1 MAHEVLTHTDFQFTE
16 TKFLRDVADAIHN
29 ATDNLI
35 ELSSDLDEID
45 LRDAVEKGAH
55 LEAINFVTERAEEM
69 IISAFMQAIFD
80 TVEYN
85 HELFIGRS
93 QEAIQAH
100 WQNILYVVPNSPGSV
115 FVEADFSVLGNIE
128 TYAAAAAQARET
140 LGFKMTASP
149 ESRSIYWA
157 RNIYGVDREGGT
169 IGKSIS
175 RGIDKSQNIDITS
188 SYLGKWT
195 TTVQTRLSFI
205 EPGQAPWWYI
215 LNYGNMDAFSESQG
229 MPYPVVQP
237 THFVGVLEM
246 QVHNIF
252 NRIYR
257 ESLQGWEE
265 WYADNLAD
273 DFNLDDFD
281 NFDNIGNV
289 IEPELVKQIEHQEER
304 KPSNKTIGFVKQDG
318 KIYEQYVTSK
328 GKLGQRYSLS
338 KN

>member
-69 IISAFMQAIFD
+69 ITTAFMQAIFD

-93 QEAIQAH
+93 LEAIQAH
-100 WQNILYVVPNSPGSV
+100 WQNILYIVPNSPGSV
-115 FVEADFSVLGNIE
+115 FVEADFNVLGDIE

-140 LGFKMTASP
+140 LGFKMTGGP

-157 RNIYGVDREGGT
+157 RNIYGVDREGRT
-169 IGKSIS
+169 IKVTPTGHKKSK
-175 RGIDKSQNIDITS
+175 DVTTN
-188 SYLGKWT
+188 YLGKWVT
-195 TTVQTRLSFI
+195 TIKTRLSFI
-205 EPGQAPWWYI
+205 ESGQAPWWYI
-215 LNYGNMDAFSESQG
+215 LNYGNIDAFAESQG

-237 THFVGVLEM
+237 THFVEVLEM
-246 QVHNIF
+246 QVHDIF

-257 ESLQGWEE
+257 ESLQGWKE

-273 DFNLDDFD
+273 DFSLDDFGD
-281 NFDNIGNV
+281 FDNVANV
-289 IEPELVKQIEHQEER
+289 IEPELVKQIEQQEER

-318 KIYEQYVTSK
+318 KVYEQYITSN